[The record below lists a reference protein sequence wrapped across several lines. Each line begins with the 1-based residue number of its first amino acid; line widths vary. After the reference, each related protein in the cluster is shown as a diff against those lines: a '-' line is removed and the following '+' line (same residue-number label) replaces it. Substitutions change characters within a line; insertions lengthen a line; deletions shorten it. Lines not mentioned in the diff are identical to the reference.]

1 VDRPAASGKKPGSS
15 GKKTKKKLKQKYY
28 EKELARLQVEL
39 SKFQEWVVDQGRKVV
54 VVFEGRDAAGKGG
67 TISRIT
73 TRLNHRVCRVASLA
87 KPTDREQSQWYF
99 QRYVAHLPSAGE
111 IVLFDRS
118 WYNRATVEPVLC
130 YCTKEQTKD
139 FLKVVHSF
147 ERLLV
152 DDGIILRK
160 YWLSISREE
169 QERRFKERA
178 SNPMKTWKLSE
189 SDRKIRK
196 KWYEFSKYKDEMIRA
211 TDYKEEEGRQD
222 FMWRQCDANDKYR
235 ARLNI
240 IRDILNSIPG
250 YRNAD
255 ENPVSPLESVK
266 LEHQELHGIPD
277 NYQHFIEDY
286 YEFIELDTYRV
297 SGEELA

>member
-1 VDRPAASGKKPGSS
+1 MSKIPRAN
-15 GKKTKKKLKQKYY
+15 YWH
-28 EKELARLQVEL
+28 ELHKWQIELVKWQSWIKNQGMQVVIT
-39 SKFQEWVVDQGRKVV
+39 FD
-54 VVFEGRDAAGKGG
+54 GRDAAGKGG
-67 TISRIT
+67 TIKRIT
-73 TRLNHRVCRVASLA
+73 ERLPPREVRVVALPAPSNIE
-87 KPTDREQSQWYF
+87 KSQWYF
-99 QRYVAHLPSAGE
+99 QRFVSHLPAKGE
-111 IVLFDRS
+111 IVVFDRS